1 MNTILRILGVIYVI
15 FGIVALYAGIV
26 ALSDAI
32 IAGIVYLFV
41 GFILLRKINF
51 FSFFSKKAI
60 IISLLA
66 CPIAVFIAGFI
77 DGDERFQN
85 PIIIARFFLFTM
97 TMIPLL
103 ISFIFANELL
113 IYARWVMPYKLLL
126 SLLCYGISI
135 IWFYEIYLECGN
147 IYFKLVL
154 FLLIPAYILSYG
166 IYALKSK
173 IWSINR

>member
-77 DGDERFQN
+77 DGDERFQD
-85 PIIIARFFLFTM
+85 FF
-97 TMIPLL
+97 
-103 ISFIFANELL
+103 
-113 IYARWVMPYKLLL
+113 
-126 SLLCYGISI
+126 
-135 IWFYEIYLECGN
+135 YLQ
-147 IYFKLVL
+147 
-154 FLLIPAYILSYG
+154 
-166 IYALKSK
+166 
-173 IWSINR
+173 